1 MDFNQILLTREPPTG
16 ERSKC
21 YNILSEAQLALR
33 LTQSLRSKY
42 PHSEHQIK
50 NVRICGR
57 FLSGGADGDRTHDL
71 QIANLSLSQLSYS
84 PKINSYKRRFK
95 SWGGRWGSN
104 SRQPVPQTGAL
115 PTELRPPRIKA
126 FVQSLLLKV
135 NKKIQTS
142 KIFMILTIYWRFTG

>member
-16 ERSKC
+16 VRSKC

-33 LTQSLRSKY
+33 LTQSLQSKY

-50 NVRICGR
+50 NVRICGH

-84 PKINSYKRRFK
+84 PKGCSKKLKMLFK
-95 SWGGRWGSN
+95 NLGRTMRLELTTTGTTNRGSTN
-104 SRQPVPQTGAL
+104 WA
-115 PTELRPPRIKA
+115 
-126 FVQSLLLKV
+126 
-135 NKKIQTS
+135 TS
-142 KIFMILTIYWRFTG
+142 ATD